1 MKSSHK
7 ISNWNISNFIKQINK
22 STSQI
27 LGISLPNHKCNK
39 SFKILQLQ
47 VQKTNKLKR
56 NRNSSFFYS
65 TSKSKLISNSKD
77 KHISQQVTQSA
88 KSNDEK
94 WAINSASKII
104 PNTPGISDTKSIA
117 SLVYQYIYHNKSH
130 KFYNEI

>member
-1 MKSSHK
+1 MKSLHI
-7 ISNWNISNFIKQINK
+7 ISNWNISIFIKQINK

-27 LGISLPNHKCNK
+27 LDISLPNHKCNK

-77 KHISQQVTQSA
+77 KHISQQVTLQKVMTRSELSIWQV
-88 KSNDEK
+88 KPLPTPQGYS
-94 WAINSASKII
+94 I
-104 PNTPGISDTKSIA
+104 PKVLQALFTNI
-117 SLVYQYIYHNKSH
+117 YITIKKH